1 MLLAYGQKCAE
12 VRFEI
17 RKHVAC
23 HYLNRCRH
31 LLVTYL
37 LGHLVGHPR
46 SLLGHLVGQP
56 RSLPDPPR
64 VLPAGRGCDLL
75 VALLGTLRLERQDNH
90 RLLDQIL

>member
-46 SLLGHLVGQP
+46 SL
-56 RSLPDPPR
+56 PDPPR

-75 VALLGTLRLERQDNH
+75 VALLGTLRLEHQDNH

>member
-1 MLLAYGQKCAE
+1 MLLAYGQKFAE
-12 VRFEI
+12 VRFETQ
-17 RKHVAC
+17 KHVVC
-23 HYLNRCRH
+23 HYLNRCWH
-31 LLVTYL
+31 LLVTY
-37 LGHLVGHPR
+37 
-46 SLLGHLVGQP
+46 LLGHLVGQP